1 MAMSDANSAPES
13 ETTDG
18 EPAASPEDADRAERA
33 DLSEVDFEEF
43 GPQEMEKL
51 GLDGWEAAFDPDSWI
66 TGEALIDRV
75 ERDLQRRIAYRDV
88 FAVLERLEEGS
99 HLLAYSDEGYA
110 VVYPDGSVEGSGTV
124 LRDVKPSVALCSMDD
139 YEVEEPPEDWE
150 LPGPDEVPE
159 GTGDLGN
166 KMLQVLAFGLGL
178 SGLGMILASVFSGGA
193 IGTRLIPF
201 VLGGIFLLGS
211 LFLFITVAN
220 ARLSDRFRA
229 VEYRDRLRA
238 AHVDSP
244 ERPEFVPVEG
254 GRLVPLEAVSER
266 DDGE

>member
-1 MAMSDANSAPES
+1 MSDANPASGS
-13 ETTDG
+13 EAVGDG
-18 EPAASPEDADRAERA
+18 EDPSEASAERA
-33 DLSEVDFEEF
+33 PDTDLSDVDFEEF
-43 GPQEMEKL
+43 GPREMEQL
-51 GLDGWEAAFDPDSWI
+51 GLEGWEAAFDHDSWI
-66 TGEALIDRV
+66 TGEELIDRV
-75 ERDLQRRIAYRDV
+75 ERDLKRRIAYRDV
-88 FAVLERLEEGS
+88 FAVLERLEEDGP

-110 VVYPDGSVEGSGTV
+110 IVYPDGSVEGSGTV
-124 LRDVKPSVALCSMDD
+124 VRDVKPSVALCSMDD
-139 YEVEEPPEDWE
+139 YEVEEPPEQWE
-150 LPGPDEVPE
+150 LPSPEEVPE

-201 VLGGIFLLGS
+201 VLGGIFLVGS
-211 LFLFITVAN
+211 LFLFVTVAN

-254 GRLVPLEAVSER
+254 GRLLPLEAVSEP
-266 DDGE
+266 DEDG